1 MVALRWGA
9 PFGGCQHGNWP
20 ADNCSGAISQGYRHW
35 SRRRK
40 RFLHQMVGA
49 LLSMAGAASL
59 WALNLT
65 ALGEEAAA
73 TASD

>member
-1 MVALRWGA
+1 
-9 PFGGCQHGNWP
+9 
-20 ADNCSGAISQGYRHW
+20 
-35 SRRRK
+35 
-40 RFLHQMVGA
+40 MVGA

>member
-1 MVALRWGA
+1 
-9 PFGGCQHGNWP
+9 
-20 ADNCSGAISQGYRHW
+20 
-35 SRRRK
+35 
-40 RFLHQMVGA
+40 
-49 LLSMAGAASL
+49 MAGAASP